1 METGKGGK
9 ICLENENW
17 GNWIKGIYVNL
28 DNINLLDFQTADK
41 TENSQNESDES
52 TDQVFAGGFF

>member
-1 METGKGGK
+1 M
-9 ICLENENW
+9 
-17 GNWIKGIYVNL
+17 NL

-52 TDQVFAGGFF
+52 TDQVFAGVFFVFFLNIFCLNLKCI